1 MIRGASAI
9 ALALFVVRLLYRL
22 QERFVKEQVRIALQ
36 NRDTSERNW
45 KGAQN
50 QKGGSNQTGSHKNGY
65 QKGSQNQK
73 GDPNQKGSQNQKGD
87 PNGKGSQNQKGDPNQ
102 KGSQKQKVDPK
113 QKGYHNQKGG
123 QNHSS
128 GKGPRTPAGRDRR
141 QVYRVKPSPLVLRF
155 EYNNVDHHFEVQE
168 PGVYIKVQSEPVQ
181 YFCSKDWVSDVRE
194 LKSYKEYYDFVWRIP
209 QKLQCVAVF
218 AGIPPEPMRR
228 LLTSWQ
234 VFNRKHQCDIL
245 ENKEFLLLCGAF
257 GTIGFTLKSF
267 ERSDISDS
275 GRVLELE
282 CLGLS
287 LVRLMIDMQSSR
299 GQPTTDTC

>member
-1 MIRGASAI
+1 MFSLMIRGASAI

-87 PNGKGSQNQKGDPNQ
+87 PNQ

-128 GKGPRTPAGRDRR
+128 GKDPRTPAGRDRR

-168 PGVYIKVQSEPVQ
+168 PGV
-181 YFCSKDWVSDVRE
+181 
-194 LKSYKEYYDFVWRIP
+194 
-209 QKLQCVAVF
+209 
-218 AGIPPEPMRR
+218 
-228 LLTSWQ
+228 
-234 VFNRKHQCDIL
+234 
-245 ENKEFLLLCGAF
+245 
-257 GTIGFTLKSF
+257 
-267 ERSDISDS
+267 
-275 GRVLELE
+275 
-282 CLGLS
+282 
-287 LVRLMIDMQSSR
+287 
-299 GQPTTDTC
+299 